1 MRLVDVY
8 NELSN
13 YNFIQHPMLIRHYND
28 EYILVHIISYN
39 SVSVCKISYSEET
52 STFTTMITNFQKDGT
67 ESYSG
72 DPIEIIINEFIS
84 SNELD
89 EIDCDALSRAIH
101 THDIQMSH
109 DKDGVYIIRCK
120 SFNIEIEVENDMF
133 EAKLCSETYHSPIYR
148 FENGFDLFKF
158 ICFLKYQAIKIDF
171 NEANSNL
178 LTIATE
184 LYLEFGNNVVLL
196 PGIGTEVSG
205 VKLQEEDGYMFF
217 SIDTLT
223 NTTIRCKVDRYDDK
237 FYCECSSDSYE
248 DILDFAFKNIDFIKE
263 KEC

>member
-1 MRLVDVY
+1 MKLVDVY

-13 YNFIQHPMLIRHYND
+13 YNFIQSMLIRHYND
-28 EYILVHIISYN
+28 EYILVYIISYN
-39 SVSVCKISYSEET
+39 GVNVCKISYSEET
-52 STFTTMITNFQKDGT
+52 GTFTTMVTNFQKDGT

-72 DPIEIIINEFIS
+72 DPIGIIINEFIL

-89 EIDCDALSRAIH
+89 KIDCDALSRTVHIH
-101 THDIQMSH
+101 NIQMSH
-109 DKDGVYIIRCK
+109 DEDGVYIIRCK

-148 FENGFDLFKF
+148 FKNGFDLFKF

-171 NEANSNL
+171 NEANFNL
-178 LTIATE
+178 LTIAIE
-184 LYLEFGNNVVLL
+184 LYLEFGNNVILL
-196 PGIGTEVSG
+196 PGMGIEIMG
-205 VKLQEEDGYMFF
+205 VKLQEEYGYMVFY
-217 SIDTLT
+217 IDTSA

-237 FYCECSSDSYE
+237 FYCECSSDSCEY
-248 DILDFAFKNIDFIKE
+248 ILNFAFKNISYIKE